1 MTIFPLFIAP
11 EAAIDSY
18 CREQLDGYVLP
29 PLKPLSEKDFSFASG
44 GRIPFRLWLRSHA
57 THVTV
62 GVAATGAAIATTSIL
77 LTSAPQDNNTS
88 QPLAPDPQ
96 SVTVVADSA
105 VPIEATPE
113 ALESQEQPSLAPN
126 TRNTATQRTV
136 SETSTS
142 TTPEAV
148 ATADSSNT
156 VSAAPQ
162 PVVIK
167 KKRHTNRT
175 IVIQNSEQ

>member
-18 CREQLDGYVLP
+18 CREQLEGFALP
-29 PLKPLSEKDFSFASG
+29 PLKPLSEKDFLFASG

-77 LTSAPQDNNTS
+77 LTSSPQENAVQ
-88 QPLAPDPQ
+88 QPLDADPQ
-96 SVTVVADSA
+96 PVTVVADSA
-105 VPIEATPE
+105 AVPLETPQE
-113 ALESQEQPSLAPN
+113 LQEQPSLAPN
-126 TRNTATQRTV
+126 TPNTATPRTI

-148 ATADSSNT
+148 ATADSSNA
-156 VSAAPQ
+156 VPAAQQ

-175 IVIQNSEQ
+175 VVIQNTEQ